1 MDSPDTLVPD
11 VLVEPRVDPDVIG
24 PHLLE
29 GELLDLL
36 DGPGSAVLEADAVQP
51 LVQVD
56 GVLPGDHLA
65 HGGPL
70 LLVLRRHPELCGKST
85 LKSLS

>member
-1 MDSPDTLVPD
+1 M
-11 VLVEPRVDPDVIG
+11 LVEPGVDPDVVSS
-24 PHLLE
+24 HLLQC
-29 GELLDLL
+29 ELLDLL
-36 DGPGSAVLEADAVQP
+36 DRPGSAVLEADAVQP

-70 LLVLRRHPELCGKST
+70 LLVLRRHPELCEGKHTMVNILVSQQFFQ
-85 LKSLS
+85 